1 MQQGEE
7 QHGKHDVVVVVMIM
21 MLHLPQ
27 IDAMM
32 TYFT

>member
-7 QHGKHDVVVVVMIM
+7 QHGKDEVVVVVVVV

-32 TYFT
+32 TYFG